1 MKKLLL
7 LPFLF
12 ISVVIVSQAY
22 FGQLGADIDGEAP
35 NDNSGGSVSINAA
48 GDRLAIGAYFNDG
61 NGASSGH
68 VRIYDWN
75 GTVWTQLGA
84 DIDGEATGD
93 KSGYSVSINA
103 AGDRVAIGAY
113 GNDGNGASSGHVRI
127 YQWNGTTW
135 TQIGQD
141 IDGEASDLSGGSV
154 SMNAA
159 GDRLA
164 IGAEYNNGNGSNAGH
179 VRIYDWNGTAW
190 IQLGQDIDGE
200 AAYDYSGYSVSI
212 NANGDRVAVGAYR
225 NDGNGIDAGHVRIYD
240 WNGTAWTQLGADID
254 GEAAG
259 DYSGTSVSINAA
271 GDRLAIGAYGND
283 GNGPSSGHVRIYRW
297 CLDTFSTES
306 ISAGGCYTWIN
317 GVTYYSSSDSAASY
331 KLTNA
336 AGCDSIVNLNLT
348 ITPLLVGIDSIV
360 ACDSYTWINNQTY
373 TSAPLPGNIPSIYL
387 TNSNGCDSLVTLHLT
402 LNNKSYRNDSL
413 TACGSYTWINGNTYT
428 LSNDTAALYISP
440 VLNSVGCDSVIVLDL
455 TINNIPT
462 PDFTSNV
469 SSFTSAPFLV
479 DFSNS
484 TPNLSDCNFTWD
496 FGDDSTLQSNN
507 PLVFHEY
514 QYNGLYDVTLIAE
527 NIVTG
532 CTDTMIKTDNIYC
545 TGGPGLSINEKISL
559 VNIYPNPTN
568 ENITISI
575 ENFNGN
581 IQTEVY
587 DLIGN
592 RLQIS
597 NETTIS
603 LKDYARGIYLLKVA
617 YGDKVE
623 QLKVI
628 KE

>member
-1 MKKLLL
+1 MEQ
-7 LPFLF
+7 
-12 ISVVIVSQAY
+12 S
-22 FGQLGADIDGEAP
+22 
-35 NDNSGGSVSINAA
+35 
-48 GDRLAIGAYFNDG
+48 
-61 NGASSGH
+61 
-68 VRIYDWN
+68 
-75 GTVWTQLGA
+75 
-84 DIDGEATGD
+84 
-93 KSGYSVSINA
+93 
-103 AGDRVAIGAY
+103 
-113 GNDGNGASSGHVRI
+113 
-127 YQWNGTTW
+127 
-135 TQIGQD
+135 
-141 IDGEASDLSGGSV
+141 
-154 SMNAA
+154 
-159 GDRLA
+159 
-164 IGAEYNNGNGSNAGH
+164 
-179 VRIYDWNGTAW
+179 
-190 IQLGQDIDGE
+190 
-200 AAYDYSGYSVSI
+200 
-212 NANGDRVAVGAYR
+212 R

-240 WNGTAWTQLGADID
+240 WNGTAWTQLGADIDGEAAGDYSGCSVSINAAGDRLAIGAVRNDGNGIDAGHVRIYDWNGTAWTQLGADIDGEAADDYSGWSVSINAAGDRLAIGARSNDGNAGHVRIYEWNGTAWTQLGADID

-331 KLTNA
+331 TLTNA

-402 LNNKSYRNDSL
+402 LNNKSYRNDNL

-496 FGDDSTLQSNN
+496 FGDGLTLQSNN
-507 PLVFHEY
+507 ASVFHEY

-527 NIVTG
+527 NILTG
-532 CTDTMIKTDNIYC
+532 CTDTMLKTDNIYC
-545 TGGPGLSINEKISL
+545 TGGPSVSIIEVSNQI
-559 VNIYPNPTN
+559 NIYPNPTN

-575 ENFNGN
+575 E
-581 IQTEVY
+581 
-587 DLIGN
+587 
-592 RLQIS
+592 
-597 NETTIS
+597 
-603 LKDYARGIYLLKVA
+603 
-617 YGDKVE
+617 
-623 QLKVI
+623 
-628 KE
+628 

>member
-12 ISVVIVSQAY
+12 ISVAIVSQAY

-35 NDNSGGSVSINAA
+35 NDNSGGSVSINAT

-75 GTVWTQLGA
+75 GTAWTQLGA

-103 AGDRVAIGAY
+103 NGDRVAIGAY

-141 IDGEASDLSGGSV
+141 IDGEAASDLSGGSV

-164 IGAEYNNGNGSNAGH
+164 IGAEYNNGSNAGH

-212 NANGDRVAVGAYR
+212 NANGDRVAIGALR

-240 WNGTAWTQLGADID
+240 WNGTAWTQLGADIDGEAPNDNSGCSVSINAAGDRLAIGARSNDGNAGHVRIYEWNGTAWTQLGADIDGEAPNDNSGCSVSINAAGDRLAIGARSNDGNAGHVRIYEWNGTAWTQLGADID

-331 KLTNA
+331 TLTNA

-348 ITPLLVGIDSIV
+348 ITPLLAGIDSVV

-402 LNNKSYRNDSL
+402 LNN
-413 TACGSYTWINGNTYT
+413 
-428 LSNDTAALYISP
+428 
-440 VLNSVGCDSVIVLDL
+440 
-455 TINNIPT
+455 IPT

-496 FGDDSTLQSNN
+496 FSDGTILQSNN
-507 PLVFHEY
+507 ASVFHEY

-527 NIVTG
+527 NILTG
-532 CTDTMIKTDNIYC
+532 CTDTMLKTDNIYC
-545 TGGPGLSINEKISL
+545 TGGPSVSIIEVSNQI
-559 VNIYPNPTN
+559 NIYPNPT
-568 ENITISI
+568 
-575 ENFNGN
+575 
-581 IQTEVY
+581 
-587 DLIGN
+587 
-592 RLQIS
+592 R
-597 NETTIS
+597 
-603 LKDYARGIYLLKVA
+603 
-617 YGDKVE
+617 
-623 QLKVI
+623 
-628 KE
+628 

>member
-12 ISVVIVSQAY
+12 ISVAIVSQAY

-35 NDNSGGSVSINAA
+35 NDNSGGSVSINAN

-75 GTVWTQLGA
+75 GTAWTQLGA

-103 AGDRVAIGAY
+103 NGDRVAIGAY

-135 TQIGQD
+135 TKLGAD
-141 IDGEASDLSGGSV
+141 IDGEAASDLSGGSV

-164 IGAEYNNGNGSNAGH
+164 IGAEYNNGSNAGH

-200 AAYDYSGYSVSI
+200 AAYDYSGYPVSI
-212 NANGDRVAVGAYR
+212 NANGGRVAIGAYR
-225 NDGNGIDAGHVRIYD
+225 NDGNGIDAGHVRIYEWNGTAWTQLGAD
-240 WNGTAWTQLGADID
+240 IDGEAPNDNSGCSVSINAAGDRLAIGARSNDGNAGHVRIYEWNGTAWTQLGADID

-331 KLTNA
+331 TLTNA

-402 LNNKSYRNDSL
+402 LNN
-413 TACGSYTWINGNTYT
+413 
-428 LSNDTAALYISP
+428 
-440 VLNSVGCDSVIVLDL
+440 
-455 TINNIPT
+455 IPT

-496 FGDDSTLQSNN
+496 FSDGTILQSNN
-507 PLVFHEY
+507 ASVFHEY

-527 NIVTG
+527 NILTG
-532 CTDTMIKTDNIYC
+532 CTDTMLKTDNIYC
-545 TGGPGLSINEKISL
+545 TGGPSVSIIEVSNQI
-559 VNIYPNPTN
+559 NIYPNPTN

-581 IQTEVY
+581 IHTEVY
-587 DLIGN
+587 DLIGH
-592 RLQIS
+592 RLQTT

-603 LKDYARGIYLLKVA
+603 LRDYARGIYLLKVA

-623 QLKVI
+623 EVKVI
-628 KE
+628 KD